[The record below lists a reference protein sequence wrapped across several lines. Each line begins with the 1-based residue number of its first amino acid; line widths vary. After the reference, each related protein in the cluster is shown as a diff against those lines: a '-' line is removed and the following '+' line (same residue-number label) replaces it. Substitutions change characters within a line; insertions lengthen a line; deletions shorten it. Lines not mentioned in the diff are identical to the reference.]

1 MVFEYV
7 GRQVIDG
14 VARIG
19 QATLF
24 LLRVLVAWPKRWTHA
39 GDLLLQMFNSGV
51 LSLVIIL
58 ISGLFIG
65 MVVSLQGYNTLVKF
79 GAESQLGPLV
89 ALSVFRELGPVVTG
103 LLFAGRAGS
112 SLAAELGL
120 MQITEQID
128 SMSMM
133 AVDPFRRV
141 LFSRLIASIFVM
153 PMLYVFFSLMA
164 IWGGYLVAVDWLG
177 MDAGIFV
184 SNLKNAVS
192 FHHDIMQGFWK
203 SLVFGIL
210 ISWVSV
216 YQGYHA
222 VRSSEGVARCA
233 TKTVVFSSLLVL
245 GFDFI
250 MTAMM

>member
-1 MVFEYV
+1 MFERL
-7 GRQVIDG
+7 GRQVIDLLSCIG
-14 VARIG
+14 HAVFFIVRVAISAPRRL
-19 QATLF
+19 THVHDLF
-24 LLRVLVAWPKRWTHA
+24 V
-39 GDLLLQMFNSGV
+39 QIFNSGV

-65 MVVSLQGYNTLVKF
+65 MVVSLQGYTTLVKF
-79 GAESQLGPLV
+79 GAETQLGPLV

-112 SLAAELGL
+112 SLSAELGL

-133 AVDPFRRV
+133 AIDPFRRV
-141 LFSRLIASIFVM
+141 LFTRFFSMMLVM
-153 PMLYVFFSLMA
+153 PMLYVFFSFMA

-177 MDAGIFV
+177 MDSGIFL
-184 SNLKNAVS
+184 SNLKGAVS
-192 FHHDIMQGFWK
+192 FKTDIMQGFWK
-203 SLVFGIL
+203 SLVFGVL
-210 ISWVSV
+210 VAWVSV
-216 YQGYHA
+216 YQGYFA
-222 VRSSEGVARCA
+222 VRSSEGIARAA
-233 TKTVVFSSLLVL
+233 TKTVVFSSLLIL

>member
-1 MVFEYV
+1 MMFEWLGKQIV
-7 GRQVIDG
+7 NGLACIG
-14 VARIG
+14 EATTFIARVCM
-19 QATLF
+19 AL
-24 LLRVLVAWPKRWTHA
+24 PKRWTHA
-39 GDLLLQMFNSGV
+39 ADVVLQIFNSGV

-65 MVVSLQGYNTLVKF
+65 MVVSLQGYNTLVTF
-79 GAESQLGPLV
+79 SAETQLGPLV

-128 SMSMM
+128 SMRMM
-133 AVDPFRRV
+133 AIDPFRRV
-141 LFSRLIASIFVM
+141 LFSRFLSAILVM
-153 PMLYVFFSLMA
+153 PMLYVFFCLMA
-164 IWGGYLVAVDWLG
+164 IWGGYLVGVDWLG

-184 SNLKNAVS
+184 SNLKDAVS
-192 FHHDIMQGFWK
+192 FYDDIMQGFYK
-203 SLVFGIL
+203 SLIFGVL

-216 YQGYHA
+216 YQGFHA
-222 VRSSEGVARCA
+222 VRSSEGVARAA
-233 TKTVVFSSLLVL
+233 TKTVVFSSLLIL

-250 MTAMM
+250 ITAMM